1 MKKKT
6 IRILSVVLAIALLVS
21 SNVFATTVGQYNNM
35 ISDVKAQK
43 EANEAEGKKLQEKLD
58 ALRAETAKAKEY
70 QATLQEQILNYQ
82 ENIDLTIAHIRELE
96 SSITELEAQIEAA
109 NVEHKE
115 TFEKLKVRLR
125 AMYTSG
131 GDLTTLQILLDSAS
145 LRDFSMR
152 SEAIQ
157 RFTEHDKML
166 MEEIQAYME
175 RTAAQRDLIKEQKAY
190 LAEEKKNLESKQAEL
205 QVLEA
210 ENQKLIDE
218 LNLKSAEQEEL
229 LAENERQS
237 QEYLDE
243 INELIRK
250 RNAQQKKDEEERRK
264 QEMLA
269 AGGGNTVKPSGSGV
283 GSANFQWPLP
293 GYGSGYITQYYGGM
307 YSGTPHKG
315 LDVGAPYGTPIVASE
330 DGQVISAEYHWSWG
344 NNVLVW
350 HNGTYSTRYAHCS
363 TLAVAPGQYVKKGQI
378 IGYVG
383 STGNSSG
390 NHLHFEVYQNGV
402 RVNPSNF
409 V

>member
-1 MKKKT
+1 MKKKA
-6 IRILSVVLAIALLVS
+6 IRVISLVLAIALLVS

-35 ISDVKAQK
+35 ISDVKAKK
-43 EANEAEGKKLQEKLD
+43 EANEAEGAKLQAKLD
-58 ALRAETAKAKEY
+58 ELRAETEKAEEY
-70 QATLQEQILNYQ
+70 QATLVEQILNYQ
-82 ENIDLTIAHIRELE
+82 ESIDLTIAHISELE
-96 SSITELEAQIEAA
+96 DSITALEAQIDAA
-109 NVEHKE
+109 DAEHEE

-125 AMYTSG
+125 ALYTSG

-166 MEEIQAYME
+166 MDEIQAYME
-175 RTAAQRDLIKEQKAY
+175 ETAAQRDLIAEQKED
-190 LAEEKKNLESKQAEL
+190 LAEEKKDLESKQAEL
-205 QVLEA
+205 QELEA

-218 LNLKSAEQEEL
+218 LNIKSAEQEEL

-243 INELIRK
+243 INDLIEK

-264 QEMLA
+264 QEMA
-269 AGGGNTVKPSGSGV
+269 AGSNSVTPSGSGI

-330 DGQVISAEYHWSWG
+330 AGQVISAEYHWSWG
-344 NNVLVW
+344 NNVLIW

-363 TLAVAPGQYVKKGQI
+363 TLCVSPGEYVQKGQV

-390 NHLHFEVYQNGV
+390 NHLHFEVYQNGT

>member
-1 MKKKT
+1 MKKKA
-6 IRILSVVLAIALLVS
+6 IRVISLVLVIALLVS

-35 ISDVKAQK
+35 ISDVKAKK
-43 EANEAEGKKLQEKLD
+43 EANEAEGEKLQAKLD
-58 ALRAETAKAKEY
+58 ELRAETEKAEEY
-70 QATLQEQILNYQ
+70 QAALEEQILNYQ
-82 ENIDLTIAHIRELE
+82 ESIDLTIAHINELE
-96 SSITELEAQIEAA
+96 DSITALEAQIDAA
-109 NVEHKE
+109 DAEHEE

-125 AMYTSG
+125 ALYTSG

-166 MEEIQAYME
+166 MDEIQEYME
-175 RTAAQRDLIKEQKAY
+175 ETAAQRDLIAEQKED
-190 LAEEKKNLESKQAEL
+190 LAEEKKDLESKQAEL
-205 QVLEA
+205 QELEA

-218 LNLKSAEQEEL
+218 LNIKSAEQEEL

-243 INELIRK
+243 INDLIEK

-264 QEMLA
+264 QELA
-269 AGGGNTVKPSGSGV
+269 AGSNNSVTPSGSGI

-330 DGQVISAEYHWSWG
+330 AGQVISAEYHWSWG
-344 NNVLVW
+344 NNVLIW

-363 TLAVAPGQYVKKGQI
+363 TLCVSPGEYVQKGQV

-390 NHLHFEVYQNGV
+390 NHLHFEVYQNGT
-402 RVNPSNF
+402 RVNPSSF

>member
-1 MKKKT
+1 MKKKA
-6 IRILSVVLAIALLVS
+6 IRVISLVLVIALLVS

-35 ISDVKAQK
+35 ISDVKAKK
-43 EANEAEGKKLQEKLD
+43 EANEAEGEKLQAKLD
-58 ALRAETAKAKEY
+58 ELRAETEKAEEY
-70 QATLQEQILNYQ
+70 QAALEEQILNYQ
-82 ENIDLTIAHIRELE
+82 ESIDLTIAHINELE
-96 SSITELEAQIEAA
+96 DSITALEAQIDAA
-109 NVEHKE
+109 DAEHEE

-125 AMYTSG
+125 ALYTSG

-166 MEEIQAYME
+166 MDEIQEYME
-175 RTAAQRDLIKEQKAY
+175 ETAAQRDLIAEQKED
-190 LAEEKKNLESKQAEL
+190 LAEEKKDLESKQTEL
-205 QVLEA
+205 QELEA

-218 LNLKSAEQEEL
+218 LNIKSAEQEEL

-243 INELIRK
+243 INDLIEK

-264 QEMLA
+264 QELA
-269 AGGGNTVKPSGSGV
+269 AGSNNSVTPSGSGI

-330 DGQVISAEYHWSWG
+330 AGQVISAEYHWSWG
-344 NNVLVW
+344 NNVLIW

-363 TLAVAPGQYVKKGQI
+363 TLCVSPGEYVQKGQV

-390 NHLHFEVYQNGV
+390 NHLHFEVYQNGT
-402 RVNPSNF
+402 RVNPSSF

>member
-1 MKKKT
+1 MKKRS
-6 IRILSVVLAIALLVS
+6 IRILSFILALVMLVS
-21 SNVFATTVGQYNNM
+21 SNAFATTVSEYNNM
-35 ISDVKAQK
+35 ISEVKAKK
-43 EANEAEGKKLQEKLD
+43 EANEAEGEKLQAKLD
-58 ALRAETAKAKEY
+58 ELRDQTEKAEEY
-70 QATLQEQILNYQ
+70 QATLVEQILNYQ
-82 ENIDLTIAHIRELE
+82 ESIDLTIARITELE
-96 SSITELEAQIEAA
+96 DSITELEAQIDAA
-109 NVEHKE
+109 DAEHEE

-125 AMYTSG
+125 ALYTSG

-145 LRDFSMR
+145 LRDFSLR

-157 RFTEHDKML
+157 CFTEHDKML
-166 MEEIQAYME
+166 MDEIQAYME
-175 RTAAQRDLIKEQKAY
+175 ETAAQRDLLAEQKED
-190 LAEEKKNLESKQAEL
+190 LADEKKELESKQAEL
-205 QVLEA
+205 QALEE

-229 LAENERQS
+229 LAQNEQQS

-243 INELIRK
+243 INALIEK
-250 RNAQQKKDEEERRK
+250 RNEQQKKDEEEQRK
-264 QEMLA
+264 QQLA
-269 AGGGNTVKPSGSGV
+269 ASSSGSVSPSGSGV
-283 GSANFQWPLP
+283 SSVSFMWPLP
-293 GYGSGYITQYYGGM
+293 GYGSSYITQYYGGM

-315 LDVGAPYGTPIVASE
+315 LDIGAPYGTPIVAAES
-330 DGQVISAEYHWSWG
+330 GQVISAEYHWSWG
-344 NNVLVW
+344 NNVLIW

-363 TLAVAPGQYVKKGQI
+363 TMCVSAGQYVQKGQV